1 MAPEPPRNSGAS
13 PAGTTL
19 TVAPRSAV
27 PAKGVAAG
35 SYDRVPPHNLDAEV
49 SVLGGMLL
57 SRDAIAGVSE
67 LIGPEDFYRGAHRTM
82 FEAMRD
88 LYDRG
93 EPVDSITLADALAGR
108 GQLDDV
114 GGAIGILDIVD
125 KVPTAANALYYAKI
139 VAEQAMRRR
148 LIDAG
153 TLITKLGYEPTTGV
167 AEAVDTAEAEVFAV
181 AQRGRTSGQFIPM
194 KRLLRDTMDTLERL
208 QEQGSAITGLATGF
222 LDFDALTAGF
232 QPGNLVILAARPA
245 MGKSTLVTNIAS
257 HVAVELRKPVVL
269 FSLEMSTMELVQRLL
284 SAEARIDSK
293 RLKTGD
299 LEDRDWIKLSQA
311 TGRLAE
317 APLFLDDNSA
327 INLMEIRSKC
337 RRLKQEHGLSL
348 VIVDYLQ
355 LMQSHRRVENRV
367 QEVSELS
374 RGLKVLAKEL
384 SVPVVALSQLSRKPE
399 DRHDRRPQLADLRES
414 GCLTA
419 DARVLRADTGAEE
432 TLGELL
438 AKGERDIP
446 VWTVDQRYRL
456 VPGTMTHVFP
466 SGVKP
471 VFRLRLASGRE
482 VTASA
487 NHPFLTYDGWRRL
500 DELQVGSRI
509 AVPRRSRPPLSPR
522 RWADERVILLAHLIG
537 DGCLAPRQPL
547 HYTSNDPLN
556 LAAVENAARHFGVTA
571 RRTAQSTWWHT
582 YLPAPYKL
590 VRGRRNPIAA
600 WLADLGLYPAR
611 SRDKFVPQPVFGLGD
626 DQVAL
631 FLRHLWA
638 TDGHLGR
645 QGRTV
650 TLYYAS
656 TSRQLVDDIQ
666 LLLLRLDV
674 QSRLRTV
681 TKEGYGD
688 SYQLWVSG
696 ADSQRRF
703 LQHVGVHGRRG
714 EQVEELLA
722 FASGVTANPNVDT
735 VPVEVWDAVRA
746 RRATLGLSQR
756 AFAAALNVPY
766 SGTHFYSKA
775 PSRQR
780 LANVAVVLE
789 DEALAD
795 LATSDL
801 LWDSIV
807 EIRSLGEQPVFDA
820 TVRETHNFIAN
831 NVIVENSIEQDADIV
846 CFIYRDEVYNEES
859 AAKGEAE
866 LIVAKHRNGPL
877 KTVRLSFLG
886 HHSRFAN
893 MARGLP
899 PGGGGGGG
907 GAPL

>member
-13 PAGTTL
+13 PAGTATL
-19 TVAPRSAV
+19 TVAPRS
-27 PAKGVAAG
+27 PAPVKGAAAG

-57 SRDAIAGVSE
+57 SKDAIAEVAE

-82 FEAMRD
+82 FEAIRD

-93 EPVDSITLADALAGR
+93 EPVDAITLADALAGR

-114 GGAIGILDIVD
+114 GGAVGILDIVD

-167 AEAVDTAEAEVFAV
+167 AEAVDTAEAEIFAV
-181 AQRGRTSGQFIPM
+181 AQHGRTSGQFIPM
-194 KRLLRDTMDTLERL
+194 KRLLRDTMDTLEKL
-208 QEQGSAITGLATGF
+208 QEQGSSITGLASGF
-222 LDFDALTAGF
+222 IDLDSLTAGL

-374 RGLKVLAKEL
+374 RGLKILAKEL
-384 SVPVVALSQLSRKPE
+384 SVPVIALSQLSRKPE
-399 DRHDRRPQLADLRES
+399 DRTDRRPQLADLRES
-414 GCLTA
+414 G
-419 DARVLRADTGAEE
+419 
-432 TLGELL
+432 
-438 AKGERDIP
+438 
-446 VWTVDQRYRL
+446 
-456 VPGTMTHVFP
+456 
-466 SGVKP
+466 
-471 VFRLRLASGRE
+471 
-482 VTASA
+482 
-487 NHPFLTYDGWRRL
+487 
-500 DELQVGSRI
+500 
-509 AVPRRSRPPLSPR
+509 
-522 RWADERVILLAHLIG
+522 
-537 DGCLAPRQPL
+537 
-547 HYTSNDPLN
+547 
-556 LAAVENAARHFGVTA
+556 
-571 RRTAQSTWWHT
+571 
-582 YLPAPYKL
+582 
-590 VRGRRNPIAA
+590 
-600 WLADLGLYPAR
+600 
-611 SRDKFVPQPVFGLGD
+611 
-626 DQVAL
+626 
-631 FLRHLWA
+631 
-638 TDGHLGR
+638 
-645 QGRTV
+645 
-650 TLYYAS
+650 
-656 TSRQLVDDIQ
+656 
-666 LLLLRLDV
+666 
-674 QSRLRTV
+674 
-681 TKEGYGD
+681 
-688 SYQLWVSG
+688 
-696 ADSQRRF
+696 
-703 LQHVGVHGRRG
+703 
-714 EQVEELLA
+714 
-722 FASGVTANPNVDT
+722 
-735 VPVEVWDAVRA
+735 
-746 RRATLGLSQR
+746 
-756 AFAAALNVPY
+756 
-766 SGTHFYSKA
+766 
-775 PSRQR
+775 
-780 LANVAVVLE
+780 
-789 DEALAD
+789 
-795 LATSDL
+795 
-801 LWDSIV
+801 
-807 EIRSLGEQPVFDA
+807 
-820 TVRETHNFIAN
+820 
-831 NVIVENSIEQDADIV
+831 SIEQDADIV

-893 MARGLP
+893 MARGMP
-899 PGGGGGGG
+899 PGGG
-907 GAPL
+907 PL